1 MSNVNEV
8 SVGKPKTGGAFSY
21 AASGAVLPEDATS
34 ALSGAYKN
42 LGYISEDGLVNS
54 NSPTSDKIKA
64 WGGDV
69 VLVVQTEKPD
79 TFKFTLIQALN
90 ADVLAFV
97 YGENNVDGSTL
108 EAGIKVSAN
117 SDEQPMR
124 VMIFDMILADNTLK
138 RVVIPNGKISEIG
151 DITYADESAVGY
163 ELTVEALPD
172 TTGNT
177 HYEYIK
183 KAQVSG

>member
-21 AASGAVLPEDATS
+21 AASGTALPTDATS
-34 ALSGAYKN
+34 DLSGAYKN

-54 NSPTSDKIKA
+54 NSPSSDKIKA
-64 WGGDV
+64 WGGDI

-79 TFKFTLIQALN
+79 TFKFTLLQSLS

-97 YGENNVDGSTL
+97 YGEDNVDGSTL
-108 EAGIKVSAN
+108 AAGIKISAN
-117 SDEQPMR
+117 ADEQPMR
-124 VMIFDMILADNTLK
+124 VMVFDMVLADNVIK

-151 DITYADESAVGY
+151 DITYADESAIGY

-172 TTGNT
+172 ATGNT

-183 KAQVSG
+183 KAQISG